1 MYLDLAELPY
11 VLDPYLLWS
20 ARGPAC
26 AWFRR
31 EDHFGA
37 KDESLDLSVRRE
49 VQRQTGRRPE
59 GPIRLLTNLRYFGF
73 VINPVSYFYC
83 FNAETDRL
91 ETVLAEVHN
100 TPWGETH
107 CYVLNAPVNPGKG
120 GARALWIDKEF
131 HVSPFMNMTMRY
143 RWHLTEPGD
152 RISVHIENHPKDEFD
167 RASLPAGP
175 KASRPFDV
183 TLTMKREEITA
194 ASLRRILLRHPC
206 MTAKVAAGIYWQA
219 LKLWWKQVP
228 FVPHPKKQTPTSN
241 SGPSN
246 MPEIFPNRAI

>member
-1 MYLDLAELPY
+1 MYLDLSELPD
-11 VLDPYLLWS
+11 LFDPYLMWS

-37 KDESLDLSVRRE
+37 ENEPLDVSVRRE
-49 VQRQTGRRPE
+49 VHRQTGRSPE

-83 FNAETDRL
+83 FNAKTNHL

-107 CYVLNAPVNPGKG
+107 CYVLSAPVSPVNG
-120 GARALWIDKEF
+120 GVRTFWNNKEF
-131 HVSPFMNMTMRY
+131 HVSPFMDMNIRY
-143 RWHLTEPGD
+143 RWHLTEPST
-152 RISVHIENHPKDEFD
+152 RLSVHIENHPTAKPEA
-167 RASLPAGP
+167 ASVPAAP
-175 KASRPFDV
+175 EQSRPFDV
-183 TLTMKREEITA
+183 TLSMKREEITGS
-194 ASLRRILLRHPC
+194 SLRRILLRHPC

-228 FVPHPKKQTPTSN
+228 FVPHPENRTSASR

-246 MPEIFPNRAI
+246 TPEIFSNRVV